1 MPQTQIVSI
10 KQNSRGFFL
19 RERDAIHAEHGVSL
33 KFPQGRNHQFGD
45 YQDMVVV
52 GPSMSSIK
60 AVMPKIRS
68 MMETAE
74 QNYQDYVAR
83 RNRRKMMNSTRF
95 APSTK
100 KNSPKAERKVT
111 NAFAALD
118 GYDQQEMIQQ
128 QVDLEMRQSRQNLKD
143 AISNGT
149 APKVAK
155 AKVSTMNYAAM
166 AAKPAPVAPVV
177 QSWTPTSPQFS
188 HLRAEAR
195 SPSPEPYY
203 FPGEDY
209 AEPVEWFDWSE
220 EA

>member
-1 MPQTQIVSI
+1 MVQTQIVSI

-19 RERDAIHAEHGVSL
+19 RERDTIHAEHGVSL
-33 KFPQGRNHQFGD
+33 KFPQGRGHQFGD

-52 GPSMSSIK
+52 GPSMASIK
-60 AVMPKIRS
+60 SVMPKIRS
-68 MMETAE
+68 MIETAE

-83 RNRRKMMNSTRF
+83 RNKRKMMNSAQS

-100 KNSPKAERKVT
+100 NDSPKVERKVT

-118 GYDQQEMIQQ
+118 GYDQQEKIQQ
-128 QVDLEMRQSRQNLKD
+128 QKDLEMRQSRQNLKD

-166 AAKPAPVAPVV
+166 ASKSAPVV
-177 QSWTPTSPQFS
+177 QTWTPTSRIAADFFPPLS
-188 HLRAEAR
+188 SR
-195 SPSPEPYY
+195 SPSPEPYC
-203 FPGEDY
+203 FHGEDY
-209 AEPVEWFDWSE
+209 AEPDEWFDWSE